1 MPIFPLNIR
10 PGVLAG
16 ESDGFI
22 CISGSNQVIGENKLL
37 HADYIDGLRAVAILS
52 VMMYHLNKNWFPGGF
67 VGVDI
72 FFVIS
77 GFVVSMSASRLG
89 NVGFIDFASHFY
101 ARRMARILPALI
113 FCLLITF
120 FVATLF
126 IPPAWLS
133 ASIKKVGLG
142 AFFGV
147 SNFLLMAN
155 TGNYFAPSAEFNPY
169 THTWSLG
176 VEEQFYF
183 LFPLLFFIWLRGKKR
198 LSFFLFFIFALISL
212 GCSWVISKTHPAQA
226 FYMIWSRFWEL
237 ALGVLL
243 FQGMRLFGRSFD
255 LKGVSQRRFDLLA
268 VVGVLMVAVGFYV
281 AVPEKSP
288 ISAGWMSTIG
298 VAIILGALHGRSGGF
313 LGMVLTRKPMLF
325 MGKISYSLY
334 LWHWPVFVLFRWTVG
349 LDDVVCQL
357 VALIVTLL
365 LSIFS
370 YYFIERPPMRI
381 AMRVMRP
388 AVIFSGLGLAV
399 AGYAAAAFVAHHQL
413 SISQSVVVKNREL
426 WEIEGTKPILAE
438 NGCQAGEEDVSSD
451 RVSYIRYF
459 QTGCDAS
466 NVDRGRVFV
475 LGDSHAMHYRAMLK
489 MLVASTGMDVYEYS
503 SGGCSFV
510 GLQAWEGDEECKKFR
525 ISAISDVLFR
535 VRQGDIVFLPSLR
548 MPRMVDQWG
557 VANTDSIRQMI
568 FDEGANAARAKGVA
582 EALPFLRKM
591 VDRGA
596 RVILEAPSPMLKSV
610 PFRCSDW
617 FNRGNPIC
625 AAGFS
630 IVRSDFEELRGPV
643 MNAYE
648 QIRQQ
653 VPRVYVW
660 DPVNFICSRS
670 SCDAFFAGKP
680 LFFDGDHFTFF
691 ANEILFPEF
700 LGFLNSLPKEND

>member
-1 MPIFPLNIR
+1 M
-10 PGVLAG
+10 
-16 ESDGFI
+16 
-22 CISGSNQVIGENKLL
+22 IGENKPPR
-37 HADYIDGLRAVAILS
+37 ADYIDGLRAVAILS

-89 NVGFIDFASHFY
+89 NVGFINFASHFF

-113 FCLLITF
+113 FCLLTTF

-142 AFFGV
+142 AFLGV
-147 SNFLLMAN
+147 SNFLLMAS

-183 LFPLLFFIWLRGKKR
+183 LFPLLFFIWLRGKKG
-198 LSFFLFFIFALISL
+198 LSFFLFLFFAFLSF
-212 GCSWVISKTHPAQA
+212 GCSWVLSKTHPMQA

-243 FQGMRLFGRSFD
+243 FQGMHFLGQSFD
-255 LKGVSQRRFDLLA
+255 LKGAGQRWSNLLA
-268 VVGVLMVAVGFYV
+268 AVGVSMMAVGFYA

-298 VAIILGALHGRSGGF
+298 VAVILGALHGRPGGF
-313 LGMVLTRKPMLF
+313 WEMLLTRKPMLF
-325 MGKISYSLY
+325 VGKISYSLY

-349 LDDVVCQL
+349 LDNAAYQL

-365 LSIFS
+365 FSIFS
-370 YYFIERPPMRI
+370 YYFVERTPMRI
-381 AMRVMRP
+381 AMRVKRP
-388 AVIFSGLGLAV
+388 AVLVSGLGFAV
-399 AGYAAAAFVAHHQL
+399 AGYAAAAFIAHHEL
-413 SISQSVVVKNREL
+413 FISQSVVVKNRDL
-426 WEIEGTKPILAE
+426 WEIEGTKPILAK
-438 NGCQAGEEDVSSD
+438 NGCQAGREDVRSD

-475 LGDSHAMHYRAMLK
+475 LGDSHAMHYRGMLK

-525 ISAISDVLFR
+525 TSAISDVLFK
-535 VRQGDIVFLPSLR
+535 VRQGDAVFLPSLR

-557 VANTDSIRQMI
+557 VVNKDSIRQSI

-591 VDRGA
+591 VERGA

-630 IVRSDFEELRGPV
+630 IVRSDFEDLRGPV
-643 MNAYE
+643 MSAYE
-648 QIRQQ
+648 KIRQQ
-653 VPRVYVW
+653 VPTVYVW
-660 DPVNFICSRS
+660 DPVQFICSRS
-670 SCDAFFAGKP
+670 SCDAFLAGKP

-700 LGFLNSLPKEND
+700 LGFLNSLPKENG